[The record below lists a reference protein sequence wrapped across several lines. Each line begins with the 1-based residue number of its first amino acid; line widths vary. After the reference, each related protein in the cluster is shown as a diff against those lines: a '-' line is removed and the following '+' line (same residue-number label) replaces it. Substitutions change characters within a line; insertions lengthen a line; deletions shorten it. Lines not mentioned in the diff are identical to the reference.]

1 MIADSPGSE
10 TLGRWRA
17 AAAIALAAVLLTG
30 QAAQAAARA
39 GEPAPACTVHLTGDQ
54 AAELR
59 QYRGKVVYVDFWAS
73 WCATCV
79 LSFPFLNGL
88 DHAYA
93 GRGLQ
98 VIGVNMDQRPA
109 DAAQFLARH
118 PTQFAVAL
126 GDNQKCARAFG
137 VEAMPSSFVIDRHGV
152 VRALH
157 QGFRPGEGKSLSALV
172 ERLLDES

>member
-1 MIADSPGSE
+1 M
-10 TLGRWRA
+10 
-17 AAAIALAAVLLTG
+17 AVAVAFVLVGG
-30 QAAQAAARA
+30 QAAQAAAGA
-39 GEPAPACTVHLTGDQ
+39 GGLAPGCTLRLGGAQ

-93 GRGLQ
+93 ARGLQ
-98 VIGVNMDQRPA
+98 VIAVNMDQQPA
-109 DAAQFLARH
+109 DAARFLVRH
-118 PTQFAVAL
+118 PAQFTVAL
-126 GDNQKCARAFG
+126 GDNQKCAKAFG

-152 VRALH
+152 IRAQR
-157 QGFRPGEGKSLSALV
+157 QGFRPGEGRPLSELV
-172 ERLLDES
+172 ERLLNES